1 MVGWEHSSLGRPG
14 MRPFARL
21 LLHVLGSIWT
31 FPNTLLGLTAWL
43 LLFPVGARGRLVSGV
58 FEIEGPPIRRLLKS
72 VFGGA
77 IGVTLG
83 QTVLSWTQTTHTL
96 AREHE
101 RVHVRQYL
109 VWGPFFLPA
118 YGLASLWVWLRGGNP
133 YYANPFERQ
142 AYAIA
147 CIGQLDE
154 SKEDIT

>member
-1 MVGWEHSSLGRPG
+1 MSSLTST
-14 MRPFARL
+14 F
-21 LLHVLGSIWT
+21 LHVLGSLWT
-31 FPNTLLGLTAWL
+31 LPNTVLGLTAWL
-43 LLFPVGARGRLVSGV
+43 LLYPVGARCRLVRGV

-72 VFGGA
+72 CFGGA
-77 IGVTLG
+77 IGVTFG
-83 QTVLSWTQTTHTL
+83 QTVLSWNQITHGL

-118 YGLASLWVWLRGGNP
+118 YGLASLWAWLRGGNP

-147 CIGQLDE
+147 CIGPLEE
-154 SKEDIT
+154 SEEHTL